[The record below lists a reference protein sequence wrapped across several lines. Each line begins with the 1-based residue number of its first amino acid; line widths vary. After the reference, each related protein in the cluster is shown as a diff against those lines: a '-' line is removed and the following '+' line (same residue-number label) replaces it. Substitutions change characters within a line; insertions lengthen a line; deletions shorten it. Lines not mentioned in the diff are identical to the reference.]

1 MIYLLESYLFSLE
14 NRFIYIY
21 IYISDVYRYAANK
34 STSLIIMN
42 APTGLSPRDICIK
55 LPRFFQLRDR
65 HKAGVT
71 SMKYIKLDCYVWKG
85 LTVQLMLHLRLFSK
99 ICQHN

>member
-1 MIYLLESYLFSLE
+1 MIYLLKSYLFSLE
-14 NRFIYIY
+14 TRFIKKRKKKKA
-21 IYISDVYRYAANK
+21 DVVYRYAANK

-55 LPRFFQLRDR
+55 LSRFFQLRDR

-71 SMKYIKLDCYVWKG
+71 SMKYIKLDCYIWKG

-99 ICQHN
+99 I